1 MIMKLFFTTK
11 KMLFFGISILFFTSC
26 SSDSTDDLTDPIPTA
41 ITYSANVKSIIDQS
55 CAVSG
60 CHNAAT
66 NTAELTLETYAQ
78 VKDAVMNRGVVGRM
92 ESSSAPMP
100 PTGNLP
106 TTTISII
113 KKWKEQGYIN

>member
-1 MIMKLFFTTK
+1 MEVKNFIIFVEITP
-11 KMLFFGISILFFTSC
+11 
-26 SSDSTDDLTDPIPTA
+26 DDLTDPIPTV
-41 ITYSANVKSIIDQS
+41 ITYKANVKSIIDQS

-66 NTAELTLETYAQ
+66 NTAGLTLETYEQ
-78 VKDAVMNRGVVGRM
+78 VKDAMVNRNTIGRM

-113 KKWKEQGYIN
+113 KKWKEQGYID

>member
-1 MIMKLFFTTK
+1 MKKNCFFA
-11 KMLFFGISILFFTSC
+11 LLILFFTSC
-26 SSDSTDDLTDPIPTA
+26 SSDSTDDLTDPIPAT
-41 ITYSANVKSIIDQS
+41 ITYKVNVKNIIDQS

-66 NTAELTLETYAQ
+66 NTAGLTLETYEQ
-78 VKDAVMNRGVVGRM
+78 VKDAMINRNAIGRM
-92 ESSSAPMP
+92 ESSSTPMP

-113 KKWKEQGYIN
+113 KKWREQGYID